1 MTKVLL
7 GEMNLEEVENYM
19 KTSVPT
25 VIVPIGTTEQ
35 HGAHLPY
42 LTDTLIPT
50 EVAQR
55 VAKKINALVAP
66 ALPYGLSQGHIGF
79 PGIIW
84 LSGTTLIALL
94 EELAINLSKSG
105 FKKIIFINGHF
116 CNDQPL
122 FVALNDV
129 TSNDQLPKTT
139 KVYGLTYWNALS
151 EENLNKYLSWDAG
164 WHANIGETSAI
175 LAIDPNLVNMKNAVK
190 EDPDINRDM
199 FTMNLMATQAG
210 GFGTFTKS
218 GVWGDPRNSTK
229 ELGEKFL
236 TQISNAIVTRLG
248 DYEKYFKKF
257 SKLK

>member
-1 MTKVLL
+1 MTKVFL

-35 HGAHLPY
+35 HGGHLPY

-84 LSGTTLIALL
+84 LSGTTLIALI

-105 FKKIIFINGHF
+105 F
-116 CNDQPL
+116 
-122 FVALNDV
+122 
-129 TSNDQLPKTT
+129 
-139 KVYGLTYWNALS
+139 
-151 EENLNKYLSWDAG
+151 
-164 WHANIGETSAI
+164 
-175 LAIDPNLVNMKNAVK
+175 
-190 EDPDINRDM
+190 
-199 FTMNLMATQAG
+199 
-210 GFGTFTKS
+210 
-218 GVWGDPRNSTK
+218 
-229 ELGEKFL
+229 
-236 TQISNAIVTRLG
+236 
-248 DYEKYFKKF
+248 
-257 SKLK
+257 